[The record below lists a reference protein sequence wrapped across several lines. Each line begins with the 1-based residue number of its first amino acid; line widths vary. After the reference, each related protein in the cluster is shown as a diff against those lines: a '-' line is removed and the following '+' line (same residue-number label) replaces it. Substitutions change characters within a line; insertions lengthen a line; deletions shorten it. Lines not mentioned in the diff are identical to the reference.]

1 MLRWQRVGIDLI
13 NLVGMAGPSKKPL
26 VAVVLAVLVL
36 HAWLLNWW
44 LTQQATQDVSAYPAA
59 PAFRVRA
66 TLLKAEPQ
74 PPVPPSQSEVI
85 AVTDEPGPRTPLA
98 TPAQALPE
106 VAPPPSDRL
115 VAVAASSQAPVASE
129 PVWRP
134 IPSHYFSDEQ
144 VDTLPIPK
152 EDWLL
157 DWQAA
162 PTGAMGWV
170 MTVRLWVSALGDI
183 DHVEVL
189 DAKPAGDWNARMVIP
204 FARTPMFPATLAGQ
218 AVPVTYVVSLAPDM
232 AQ

>member
-44 LTQQATQDVSAYPAA
+44 ITPQATQDVSAYPAA
-59 PAFRVRA
+59 PTFRVRA
-66 TLLKAEPQ
+66 TVLKAEPQ
-74 PPVPPSQSEVI
+74 PAVPPSQSEVI

-106 VAPPPSDRL
+106 VPSSPSDRPL
-115 VAVAASSQAPVASE
+115 EVAAISQAPVASE

-144 VDTLPIPK
+144 VEVLPIPK
-152 EDWLL
+152 EDWVL
-157 DWQAA
+157 DWPSA

-170 MTVRLWVSALGDI
+170 MTVRLWVSALGHI
-183 DHVEVL
+183 DHVDVL
-189 DAKPAGDWNARMVIP
+189 DAKPSGDWATRMAVP
-204 FARTPMFPATLAGQ
+204 LSRTPMLPGTLAGQ

>member
-1 MLRWQRVGIDLI
+1 MLPLQRVGIELI
-13 NLVGMAGPSKKPL
+13 DPLGMRGPSKKPL
-26 VAVVLAVLVL
+26 AALVLAVLLIHVL
-36 HAWLLNWW
+36 LISWW
-44 LTQQATQDVSAYPAA
+44 HTQRSNQDIQTQPSPFAL
-59 PAFRVRA
+59 RVRA
-66 TLLKAEPQ
+66 TVMKA
-74 PPVPPSQSEVI
+74 
-85 AVTDEPGPRTPLA
+85 AA
-98 TPAQALPE
+98 APE
-106 VAPPPSDRL
+106 VSSPSMDARSTPDAAEWHASLESAAPIPTQAENQQSDHP
-115 VAVAASSQAPVASE
+115 VAVAASHQAPVASE
-129 PVWRP
+129 PLWRP

-170 MTVRLWVSALGDI
+170 MTLRLWVSALGDI

-189 DAKPAGDWNARMVIP
+189 DAKPAGDWGARMVIS